1 MRSALESFSSS
12 FLSFSFFTFVNF
24 FFFSVSPSRFT
35 SDCFYFLLFPASLV
49 LIGDSGH
56 SPPPN
61 PPPPPHLCAYP
72 TAALSC
78 SPFLAFPSRRI
89 PGESL
94 LFGTKA
100 LQAQKRAERPNRQ
113 IQATREHRWEV
124 RGQRKI
130 NSAFSCGGLLPPRV
144 RLSKASPSTA
154 GSERWCVFTNRMRK
168 KMMTAA

>member
-1 MRSALESFSSS
+1 MRSALESFSSFSSS
-12 FLSFSFFTFVNF
+12 FLSVFFY
-24 FFFSVSPSRFT
+24 P
-35 SDCFYFLLFPASLV
+35 CELLILCLSV
-49 LIGDSGH
+49 LIHLRLLLLSALSGF
-56 SPPPN
+56 SRPDRRFRPQSSAPP
-61 PPPPPHLCAYP
+61 LCAYP

-100 LQAQKRAERPNRQ
+100 LQALKRAERPNRS

-130 NSAFSCGGLLPPRV
+130 NSALSCGGLLPPRV

-154 GSERWCVFTNRMRK
+154 GLEHWCVFTNWMPK
-168 KMMTAA
+168 KMMTAV